1 MSGLDIMREL
11 LNITREMAGSED
23 TSFLI
28 ASLDRRDRLMEEYD
42 RVKAA
47 SPESI
52 EKDRKEIDRVKSEIA
67 RFDSE
72 VGKTFHKLQSQ
83 VKEDLKN
90 NNAQKKVM
98 GYTSQAMSASGSYMD
113 FKK

>member
-11 LNITREMAGSED
+11 LKITREMSGSED
-23 TSFLI
+23 TDFLI
-28 ASLDRRDRLMEEYD
+28 ASLDRRDRLMQEYD
-42 RVKAA
+42 SIKAA

-52 EKDRKEIDRVKSEIA
+52 EKDRKEIDLVKFEIMQ
-67 RFDSE
+67 FDKE

-90 NNAQKKVM
+90 NNSQKKVM
-98 GYTSQAMSASGSYMD
+98 GYTNQAMSASGSYMD